1 MKICFVVCPIGSEG
15 SETRKRSDEL
25 LNYIIKPVCE
35 KCGFEAVRVD
45 NINASD
51 SINNTILERV
61 TEQASKMARSIML
74 KELKK
79 DEKEANY

>member
-1 MKICFVVCPIGSEG
+1 MKSNKIEYDAEYKIGNTKVYVVSPENPVRLG
-15 SETRKRSDEL
+15 RKMTQEEIDE
-25 LNYIIKPVCE
+25 
-35 KCGFEAVRVD
+35 
-45 NINASD
+45 
-51 SINNTILERV
+51 ILERV

>member
-1 MKICFVVCPIGSEG
+1 MKSNKIEYGAEYKIGNTKVYVVSPENPVRLG
-15 SETRKRSDEL
+15 RKMTQEEID
-25 LNYIIKPVCE
+25 
-35 KCGFEAVRVD
+35 A
-45 NINASD
+45 
-51 SINNTILERV
+51 ILERV

>member
-1 MKICFVVCPIGSEG
+1 MKSNKIEYDAEYKIGSTKVYVVSPENPVRLG
-15 SETRKRSDEL
+15 RKMTQEEID
-25 LNYIIKPVCE
+25 
-35 KCGFEAVRVD
+35 A
-45 NINASD
+45 
-51 SINNTILERV
+51 ILERV

>member
-1 MKICFVVCPIGSEG
+1 MKSIKIEYDAEYKIGNTKVYVVSPENPVRLG
-15 SETRKRSDEL
+15 RKMTQEEID
-25 LNYIIKPVCE
+25 
-35 KCGFEAVRVD
+35 A
-45 NINASD
+45 
-51 SINNTILERV
+51 ILERV

>member
-35 KCGFEAVRVD
+35 KCGFEAVFHLNISLRVQY
-45 NINASD
+45 S
-51 SINNTILERV
+51 
-61 TEQASKMARSIML
+61 
-74 KELKK
+74 
-79 DEKEANY
+79 

>member
-1 MKICFVVCPIGSEG
+1 MKSNEIKYDAEYKIGNTKVYVVSPENPVRLG
-15 SETRKRSDEL
+15 RKMTQEEID
-25 LNYIIKPVCE
+25 
-35 KCGFEAVRVD
+35 A
-45 NINASD
+45 
-51 SINNTILERV
+51 ILERV

>member
-1 MKICFVVCPIGSEG
+1 MKSNKIEYDAEYKIGNTKAYIVSPENPVRLG
-15 SETRKRSDEL
+15 RKMTQEEID
-25 LNYIIKPVCE
+25 
-35 KCGFEAVRVD
+35 A
-45 NINASD
+45 
-51 SINNTILERV
+51 ILERV

>member
-1 MKICFVVCPIGSEG
+1 MTQEEI
-15 SETRKRSDEL
+15 D
-25 LNYIIKPVCE
+25 
-35 KCGFEAVRVD
+35 A
-45 NINASD
+45 
-51 SINNTILERV
+51 ILERV

>member
-1 MKICFVVCPIGSEG
+1 MKSHKIEYDAEYKIGNTKVYVG
-15 SETRKRSDEL
+15 SPENPVRLGRKMTQEEID
-25 LNYIIKPVCE
+25 
-35 KCGFEAVRVD
+35 A
-45 NINASD
+45 
-51 SINNTILERV
+51 ILERV

>member
-1 MKICFVVCPIGSEG
+1 MKSNKIEYDAEYKIGNTKVYVVSPENPVRLG
-15 SETRKRSDEL
+15 
-25 LNYIIKPVCE
+25 IKMTQE
-35 KCGFEAVRVD
+35 EIDA
-45 NINASD
+45 
-51 SINNTILERV
+51 ILERV

>member
-1 MKICFVVCPIGSEG
+1 MKSNEIEYDAEYKIGNTKVYVVSPENPVRLG
-15 SETRKRSDEL
+15 RKMTQEEID
-25 LNYIIKPVCE
+25 
-35 KCGFEAVRVD
+35 A
-45 NINASD
+45 
-51 SINNTILERV
+51 ILERV

>member
-1 MKICFVVCPIGSEG
+1 MKSKKIEYDAEYKIGNTKVYVVSPENPVRLG
-15 SETRKRSDEL
+15 RKMTQEEID
-25 LNYIIKPVCE
+25 
-35 KCGFEAVRVD
+35 A
-45 NINASD
+45 
-51 SINNTILERV
+51 ILERV

>member
-1 MKICFVVCPIGSEG
+1 MKSNKIEYDAEYKIGNTKVYVVSPENPVRLG
-15 SETRKRSDEL
+15 RKMTKEEID
-25 LNYIIKPVCE
+25 
-35 KCGFEAVRVD
+35 A
-45 NINASD
+45 
-51 SINNTILERV
+51 ILERV

>member
-1 MKICFVVCPIGSEG
+1 MKSNKIEYDAEYKIGNTKVYVVSPENPVRLG
-15 SETRKRSDEL
+15 RKMTQEEIDA
-25 LNYIIKPVCE
+25 IIK
-35 KCGFEAVRVD
+35 
-45 NINASD
+45 
-51 SINNTILERV
+51 RV

>member
-1 MKICFVVCPIGSEG
+1 MKSNKIEYDAEYKIGNTKVYVVSPENPVRLG
-15 SETRKRSDEL
+15 RKMTQEEID
-25 LNYIIKPVCE
+25 
-35 KCGFEAVRVD
+35 A
-45 NINASD
+45 
-51 SINNTILERV
+51 ILKRV

>member
-1 MKICFVVCPIGSEG
+1 MKSNKIEYDAEYKIGNTKVYVVSPENPVRLG
-15 SETRKRSDEL
+15 RKMTQEEID
-25 LNYIIKPVCE
+25 
-35 KCGFEAVRVD
+35 A
-45 NINASD
+45 
-51 SINNTILERV
+51 ILERV

>member
-1 MKICFVVCPIGSEG
+1 MKSNKIEYDAEYKIGNTKVYVVSPENQVRLG
-15 SETRKRSDEL
+15 RKMTQEEID
-25 LNYIIKPVCE
+25 
-35 KCGFEAVRVD
+35 A
-45 NINASD
+45 
-51 SINNTILERV
+51 ILERV

>member
-1 MKICFVVCPIGSEG
+1 MKRNKIEYDAEYKIGNTKVYVVSPENPVRLG
-15 SETRKRSDEL
+15 RKMTQEEID
-25 LNYIIKPVCE
+25 
-35 KCGFEAVRVD
+35 A
-45 NINASD
+45 
-51 SINNTILERV
+51 ILERV